1 MKDYAEQILDG
12 EGEND
17 YTRYMRTDALLS
29 LQRGPGE
36 WVHRD
41 EMLFQIV
48 HQSTELWLKLACA
61 EVAEATR
68 RIEAGEL
75 DTATRL
81 LGRAALGGQLV
92 TQQLEM
98 MRRLSPW
105 DFQTIRT
112 ILGHGSG
119 ADSPGWRAVRSHSR
133 VIGAAFDKLVADRG
147 IDLAEVYRT
156 GEDTPEY
163 RLAEAMIEWDDRI
176 SIWRVQHFKVITR
189 IIGHQSV
196 GTQGTPV
203 DILAK
208 LISHKLF
215 PELWHLRTELTATGP
230 MGDQPVREGL

>member
-68 RIEAGEL
+68 RIEVGEL
-75 DTATRL
+75 DAATRL

-98 MRRLSPW
+98 MRRLS
-105 DFQTIRT
+105 
-112 ILGHGSG
+112 LGLPDHPHHPRPRLRRRLAGLARG
-119 ADSPGWRAVRSHSR
+119 PQPQPG
-133 VIGAAFDKLVADRG
+133 DRRRLRQARRRPG
-147 IDLAEVYRT
+147 HRPRRGLPHRR
-156 GEDTPEY
+156 GHPEY

-196 GTQGTPV
+196 GTQGTP
-203 DILAK
+203 
-208 LISHKLF
+208 STSW
-215 PELWHLRTELTATGP
+215 PS
-230 MGDQPVREGL
+230 